1 MNTDRRNDLITALSL
16 IQNHPA
22 HSHHDILTITAC
34 RPVMTETQLLAHID
48 TNMASI
54 AHWSD
59 FAGNKRRLANAGAR

>member
-1 MNTDRRNDLITALSL
+1 MTTRRADLIQALGL

-34 RPVMTETQLLAHID
+34 RPVMTEAQLLAHID
-48 TNMASI
+48 ANMATI

-59 FAGNKRRLANAGAR
+59 FAGNKRRLAGARQ